1 MGHRKSLPFYVLIAV
16 GVVLLMAVARV
27 PVAAYV
33 PLLVLAACPIMMMFM
48 MKNMKH
54 GSDDHGAETRTTPDD
69 GRR

>member
-54 GSDDHGAETRTTPDD
+54 GHDDGDAETRTTPDD